1 MLRFIGRLIL
11 IPLGILLAALF
22 AMSFLGVVAVVQPL
36 AAEAL
41 TGWAIQAFDRLW
53 RAAAEGDEAIRRYS
67 LSLVAVSRIPLVV
80 LFLPTAVVAAVA
92 EVFAMR
98 SWFLQMLLA
107 ALLTAL
113 VPFALAPEI
122 MQKAQL
128 ASTITGVLAAM
139 GALAGTIY
147 WMVAGRG
154 AGVDPMSIEERA
166 TVKAPPLRR

>member
-11 IPLGILLAALF
+11 IPLGILLAAF
-22 AMSFLGVVAVVQPL
+22 IAMLFLGFVAVVQPF

-41 TGWAIQAFDRLW
+41 TGWALKAFETLW
-53 RAAAEGDEAIRRYS
+53 NAVMEGDTAVQNYAM
-67 LSLVAVSRIPLVV
+67 SLVSFSRVPIVV
-80 LFLPTAVVAAVA
+80 LFLPVAIVAAVA

-113 VPFALAPEI
+113 VPFALAPEV
-122 MQKAQL
+122 MGRAPL
-128 ASTITGVLAAM
+128 ASVITGVLAAT

-147 WMVAGRG
+147 WMVAGRSAG
-154 AGVDPMSIEERA
+154 ADPQTIEERA
-166 TVKAPPLRR
+166 TVKAPAVRR